1 MILTKEQ
8 DQEIYSYQRGEITEH
23 KIYSYLA
30 QHIRQPANKKILE
43 HIAGDELKHYFFW
56 KKYTRKDAFP
66 RFFQFWGYALLS
78 RIFGLTF
85 SLKLMERGEGKA
97 QHNYARLSKLIPE
110 SKSMLKDE
118 AKHEKYLISL
128 LEEEKLKYV
137 SSIVLGLNDALVEL
151 TGALAGLTLALQN
164 RNLIVISGL
173 IIGIAA
179 SLSMAASEY
188 LSKRSENPSAKNSL
202 RASIY
207 TGMAYLLTVLIL
219 VLPYFIL
226 KNVYLALGF
235 TLINSLLVIFFF
247 TYYTSVAQELP
258 FGKRFGEMAGISLGV
273 AAITFGIS
281 FLVKMVLGVSV

>member
-1 MILTKEQ
+1 MALTKNQ
-8 DQEIYSYQRGEITEH
+8 LHEIYSYQRGEITEH

-30 QHIRQPANKKILE
+30 RHTRQPANKKVLE
-43 HIAGDELKHYFFW
+43 HIAGDELKHYSFW
-56 KKYTRKDAFP
+56 KRYTKWEVPP
-66 RFFQFWGYALLS
+66 RFFQFWWYAFLS

-97 QHNYARLSKLIPE
+97 QHNYVRLTKLIPE

-118 AKHEKYLISL
+118 IKHEQKLIGL

-164 RNLIVISGL
+164 RSLIALSGL
-173 IIGIAA
+173 ITGIAA

-188 LSKRSENPSAKNSL
+188 LSKRSENPSAKDSL

-207 TGMAYLLTVLIL
+207 TGIAYLLTVLFL

-226 KNVYLALGF
+226 KNIYFALGF
-235 TLINSLLVIFFF
+235 TLINSLLVIFLF
-247 TYYTSVAQELP
+247 TYYTSIAQELP
-258 FGKRFGEMAGISLGV
+258 FGKRFAEMAGISLGV
-273 AAITFGIS
+273 AAITFAIS
-281 FLVKMVLGVSV
+281 YLVKMVLGVWV

>member
-1 MILTKEQ
+1 MNLTSNQLK
-8 DQEIYSYQRGEITEH
+8 EIYSYQKGEITEH
-23 KIYSYLA
+23 KIYAYLA
-30 QHIRQPANKKILE
+30 RHIRQPANKQVLE
-43 HIAGDELKHYFFW
+43 HIAGDELKHYSFW
-56 KKYTRKDAFP
+56 KKYTKKDASP
-66 RFFQFWGYALLS
+66 RFFQFWWYAILS

-118 AKHEKYLISL
+118 AKHEQKLIGL

-164 RNLIVISGL
+164 RNLIAMSGL
-173 IIGIAA
+173 ITGIAA

-188 LSKRSENPSAKNSL
+188 LSKRSENPSAKDSL

-207 TGMAYLLTVLIL
+207 TGIAYILTVIFL
-219 VLPYFIL
+219 VIPYFIL
-226 KNVYLALGF
+226 QNIYLALGF
-235 TLINSLLVIFFF
+235 TIFNSLLVIIFF
-247 TYYTSVAQELP
+247 TFYTSIAQELP
-258 FGKRFGEMAGISLGV
+258 FGKRFAEMAGISLGV
-273 AAITFGIS
+273 AVITFGIGWV
-281 FLVKMVLGVSV
+281 VKTILGVSV